1 VPLKKMGSAVVNMKL
16 KKDRLA
22 VGENTAASWRAF
34 GTARWRLAIA

>member
-22 VGENTAASWRAF
+22 AASWRAF